1 MSICC
6 EKCGLVRA
14 WAAYFLMALTSMFC
28 FIATVPT
35 PLSQTMGGW
44 PGHKI
49 FNSNGKAG
57 LLAMC
62 QESSAAV
69 EAAAYLFQGLQV
81 YCKGSS
87 TRRQDHLHAHSSTSP
102 HARASSPVQS
112 KYASMSLLHSARSS
126 PKDLSLC
133 LRACRTHSKSTPW
146 QRCAQGSKQE
156 EL

>member
-49 FNSNGKAG
+49 FDSNGKAG

-62 QESSAAV
+62 QGSSAAV

-87 TRRQDHLHAHSSTSP
+87 TRAKTISTHIHQQAPMHESEL
-102 HARASSPVQS
+102 ARPVQICVNEFVALS
-112 KYASMSLLHSARSS
+112 KVFTERLVIVFEGLPYTFKEH
-126 PKDLSLC
+126 
-133 LRACRTHSKSTPW
+133 TV
-146 QRCAQGSKQE
+146 AQGSKQE